1 MKETHFKEPAV
12 GGSVKR

>member
-1 MKETHFKEPAV
+1 MKETHFKEPAA